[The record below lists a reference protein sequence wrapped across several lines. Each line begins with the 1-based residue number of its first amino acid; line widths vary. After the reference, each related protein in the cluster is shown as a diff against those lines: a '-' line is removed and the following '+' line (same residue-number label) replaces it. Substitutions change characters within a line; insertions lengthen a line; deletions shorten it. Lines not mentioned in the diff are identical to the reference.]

1 MNEET
6 HVEEMIGFLSDLA
19 LRQVPR
25 KTIER
30 TKLAIMDFFGNAL
43 GALGTGHEL
52 INALLDFASESEGA
66 DESTLLGREKKIGCL
81 EAAMT
86 YGVLGNFLD
95 FSDGHFRGGHVNDR
109 VVPAALAV
117 AERVGATGNEFIMGV
132 LAGYESYVRM
142 GYALF
147 GNTDP
152 ASVKAPLF
160 VDLGPMAS
168 SIAAGK
174 LLGLTVEQ
182 MAGAMGLAASM
193 QISAAQYTLSG
204 GHEKDLCPGHEA
216 RRAVFSALMAQKGV
230 FGSKDILEGARG
242 LSQLVDG
249 AIDLSR
255 LTDGL
260 GEDFKIHE
268 CYFKPYPACRYLHAS
283 IDAAL
288 HITKEHEV
296 TPERIEEIT
305 VTTNSSSARRASY
318 EILSHVS
325 AIFSH
330 QYQVAVV
337 LAEGRPDLPV
347 HWQEKMQRGT
357 VGELIKRTQVLS
369 SEEFN
374 DLYRRRTLDYGTWP
388 SHVEVRTRT
397 GDVYDS
403 TVLRPK
409 GDPTNPLTN
418 EELEDK
424 FRLNALRVLGEDQV
438 DGLQQKILKLEDVD
452 GISDFVRELAGEV
465 VGRKRR

>member
-1 MNEET
+1 MNGDN
-6 HVEEMIGFLSDLA
+6 HVRQLIEFLSGLSE
-19 LRQVPR
+19 RKVPK
-25 KTIER
+25 KTVER
-30 TKLAIMDFFGNAL
+30 AKLAIMDFFGNSL
-43 GALGTGHEL
+43 GAIGTGHGL
-52 INALLDFASESEGA
+52 ISALLDFASESEGVA
-66 DESTLLGREKKIGCL
+66 ESTLLGKGKRINCL

-117 AERVGATGNEFIMGV
+117 AERVGATGGEFIMAV

-168 SIAAGK
+168 SIAVGK

-193 QISAAQYTLSG
+193 QISAAQYTVSG

-242 LSQLVDG
+242 LSQLVGG
-249 AIDLSR
+249 ALDLSK

-268 CYFKPYPACRYLHAS
+268 CYFKPYPACRYLHSS

-288 HITKEHEV
+288 HITREHEV
-296 TPERIEEIT
+296 KPESIEGIT

-347 HWQEKMQRGT
+347 HWREKMQRGT
-357 VGELIKRTQVLS
+357 VGELMKRTKVLS
-369 SEEFN
+369 SEEFD
-374 DLYRRRTLDYGTWP
+374 DLHRRRTLDYGTWP
-388 SHVEVRTRT
+388 SHVEVLTRT
-397 GDVYDS
+397 GDEYDS

-409 GDPTNPLTN
+409 GDPTNPMTN
-418 EELEDK
+418 EELENK
-424 FRLNALRVLGEDQV
+424 LRTNALRVLSEDQV
-438 DGLQQKILKLEDVD
+438 DELQEKIRKLEDID
-452 GISDFVRELAGEV
+452 DISTFVQELAREV
-465 VGRKRR
+465 VARKRQ